1 MSPRTAA
8 LRLELRALLAVALPL
23 AGANL
28 AQMAMAVTNTVMV
41 GHLGGAAL
49 SAAGLGGALYFTIAI
64 ACQGVLI
71 AVAPLAARAIGAGD
85 RAAAGEVAAAGLLLA
100 AAAAVPI
107 VAVLSTADRFLAALG
122 YDRALAAEI
131 GRYLAAIRW
140 AAPAFLLFGVLR
152 ALLAAAS
159 RARIVMAVVIVA
171 IPANAALNWALIF
184 GRLGMPALGIAGS
197 GIATATIQW
206 LMALGLFGVL
216 LAAPVGTPI
225 RFPRRVFYR
234 IGRILGLGLPIG
246 GMIALE
252 SGLFVTTGVLMGLL
266 GTAALGAHQL
276 VINFASLTFMVP
288 LGIGQAATV
297 RVAYELGAGRPSA
310 AGRAAFVALFCG
322 ALFMSLTASLMW
334 TMPRAIAGIYLHLD
348 DPANRPLVTIALHL
362 FAIAALFQI
371 FDGAQT
377 IAAGALRGF
386 HDTAVPMAI
395 AAFGYWGLGF
405 AGGWALAFPLGWGA
419 VGLWCGLALGLAAVA
434 LALTARL
441 YALAREPRGHGTDLR
456 YLDRVNSRRE

>member
-1 MSPRTAA
+1 MPI
-8 LRLELRALLAVALPL
+8 ALPL

-64 ACQGVLI
+64 TCQGVLI
-71 AVAPLAARAIGAGD
+71 AVAPLAARVIGAGD

-107 VAVLSTADRFLAALG
+107 VAILSIADRLLAALG
-122 YDRALAAEI
+122 YDPSLAHEI
-131 GRYLAAIRW
+131 GRYLSAIRW

-159 RARIVMAVVIVA
+159 RARIVMAVVILA
-171 IPANAALNWALIF
+171 IPANAALNWALIY
-184 GRLGMPALGIAGS
+184 GRLGMPRWGIVGS
-197 GIATATIQW
+197 GAATAIVQW
-206 LMALGLFGVL
+206 LMTAGLLAVL
-216 LAAPVGTPI
+216 SAAPVGTPL
-225 RFPRRVFYR
+225 RLGRRVLHR
-234 IGRILGLGLPIG
+234 IGAILRLGLPIG
-246 GMIALE
+246 GLIALE
-252 SGLFVTTGVLMGLL
+252 SGLFVSTGVLMGLL
-266 GTAALGAHQL
+266 GTDALGAHQL

-322 ALFMSLTASLMW
+322 AIFMAAMASLMW
-334 TMPRAIAGIYLHLD
+334 AAPRAIAGLYLHIG
-348 DPANRPLVTIALHL
+348 DPANQGLVAIALKL
-362 FAIAALFQI
+362 LAIAALFQI
-371 FDGAQT
+371 FDGAQV
-377 IAAGALRGF
+377 IAVGALRGF

-395 AAFGYWGLGF
+395 AAFGYWGVGF
-405 AGGWALAFPLGWGA
+405 LGGWALAFPGRWGA
-419 VGLWCGLALGLAAVA
+419 VGLWSGLALGLATVA
-434 LALTARL
+434 CCLTARL
-441 YALAREPRGHGTDLR
+441 YALAREARGHGGDFG
-456 YLDRVNSRRE
+456 YLQPVNTEEGPS